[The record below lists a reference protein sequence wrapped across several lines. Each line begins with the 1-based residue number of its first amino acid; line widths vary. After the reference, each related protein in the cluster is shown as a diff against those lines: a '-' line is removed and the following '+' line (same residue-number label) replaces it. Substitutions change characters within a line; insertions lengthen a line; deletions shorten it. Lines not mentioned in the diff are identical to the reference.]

1 MCKELVHVKKKKN
14 KALCIKIRSSESSL
28 LTIQLRIRVVPL
40 DETNMQLLVRFL
52 LTSII
57 KMLYII
63 NQESDYN
70 KAFFSLISL
79 INEAT
84 TS

>member
-40 DETNMQLLVRFL
+40 DEMNMYLL
-52 LTSII
+52 
-57 KMLYII
+57 LYCNYI
-63 NQESDYN
+63 
-70 KAFFSLISL
+70 
-79 INEAT
+79 
-84 TS
+84 